1 MNNATPQH
9 RSLHPLVEDAYSAVH
24 QWLENVSYANGYR
37 SIDPRGKW
45 QKILQAEDLKHIA
58 FQYYYLFPSHYA
70 KAAHI
75 LENVVGQDRL
85 LSWLKHRQRI
95 CILDIGCG
103 AGAGTAAVIEA
114 ALILKEKGEI
124 SNDINI
130 FAIGVDPNKFSVL
143 LYKKLLEKLQTAAI
157 SSINLDF
164 TCVKGGFPEATL
176 SIIQNLKNEL
186 TLFQVPCISNI
197 LAIQLNVISPLSQLF
212 RNQKDEYND
221 LLELDPEIGNF
232 LTESPEKFGTSEAQA
247 YRQIVED
254 VPVDVMHLLTIATKN
269 MEKHVQTGTES
280 EVTLEERI
288 KEMAFALNEII
299 GKRHTI
305 EQVRYGNYEVYLKNP
320 QNSYWKDRNRDIT
333 QEPVSFYADF
343 QTIWSADAAED
354 QDWND
359 VISLK
364 NLKLAWA
371 RSRNNLLRESLYDET
386 ELRLFEINLEIR
398 LLELQQQLYAY
409 NNDVALVD
417 QRISYK
423 FPKNISVTRPRGLSR
438 IEEEILSVALIQ
450 KLGNKASQ
458 LRGSSY
464 AYRISKDDRSKDT
477 EYLYE
482 YYFEAYSSYINEA
495 QDGARKYINGAV
507 LRFDIESF
515 YTKVL
520 QEELC
525 EFLSRELTTS
535 DRIRWLIRLLLSKEL
550 DEHEVGRG
558 ITQGS
563 IGSGFYANIYLQPID
578 ERFGTSNEWGV
589 KFYRYVDDMIF
600 VLPHP
605 DDMDE
610 VEKTLKTELEKL
622 GLSLNDKKTQ
632 RDKVSVFLEQVEKDN
647 YLDQLHERFEGATN
661 PLWIL
666 NSNHRSLLESSY
678 NNDDRWWHNI
688 ERYQRCLRA
697 IGIYLTTTELSRKIY
712 KYLFNQKRRDRELA
726 KYKKFFEYARELN
739 FTQPP
744 DSDEDDAIIQWGGYF
759 LTSNNQWN
767 ESINEL
773 RGELV
778 HLFLDSWQKLRKL
791 GNGNPG
797 ELRKFERYIRF
808 SLTKLSLLGFD
819 GIIQALMEV
828 LDESFW
834 IIRNPI
840 NVVDNLAQQDYHA
853 EIRSLLKLYQYFD
866 QPVEYLKAITIRA
879 MRFLPNLDAQEWN
892 LIVKFATILDYSVSI
907 AERLMATETWLYLGY
922 KYNDFKQS
930 HHIDAVKKAL
940 QSEPPSRLKKNYL
953 LLLGQ
958 FEPNAVQEF
967 SINVNDPMLV
977 DARNIALQGN
987 PSDIFD
993 LPELKILRENYY
1005 SGQGPT
1011 DSEEGSP

>member
-1 MNNATPQH
+1 
-9 RSLHPLVEDAYSAVH
+9 
-24 QWLENVSYANGYR
+24 
-37 SIDPRGKW
+37 
-45 QKILQAEDLKHIA
+45 
-58 FQYYYLFPSHYA
+58 
-70 KAAHI
+70 
-75 LENVVGQDRL
+75 
-85 LSWLKHRQRI
+85 
-95 CILDIGCG
+95 
-103 AGAGTAAVIEA
+103 
-114 ALILKEKGEI
+114 
-124 SNDINI
+124 
-130 FAIGVDPNKFSVL
+130 
-143 LYKKLLEKLQTAAI
+143 
-157 SSINLDF
+157 
-164 TCVKGGFPEATL
+164 
-176 SIIQNLKNEL
+176 
-186 TLFQVPCISNI
+186 
-197 LAIQLNVISPLSQLF
+197 
-212 RNQKDEYND
+212 
-221 LLELDPEIGNF
+221 
-232 LTESPEKFGTSEAQA
+232 
-247 YRQIVED
+247 
-254 VPVDVMHLLTIATKN
+254 
-269 MEKHVQTGTES
+269 
-280 EVTLEERI
+280 
-288 KEMAFALNEII
+288 MAFALNEII

-343 QTIWSADAAED
+343 QTIWSADATED

-495 QDGARKYINGAV
+495 QDGARKHINGAV
-507 LRFDIESF
+507 LRVDIESF
-515 YTKVL
+515 YTKVF

-535 DRIRWLIRLLLSKEL
+535 DRIRWLIRLLLSKKL

-610 VEKTLKTELEKL
+610 VEKTLKTELERL

-632 RDKVSVFLEQVEKDN
+632 RDKVSVFLEQVEKDQ

-688 ERYQRCLRA
+688 ERYQRCLKV
-697 IGIYLTTTELSRKIY
+697 IGVYLTTTELSRKIY

-726 KYKKFFEYARELN
+726 EYKKKFEYARELN
-739 FTQPP
+739 LTQPP
-744 DSDEDDAIIQWGGYF
+744 DSDEDDAIIQWAGYF
-759 LTSNNQWN
+759 LISNNQWN

-819 GIIQALMEV
+819 GIIQTLMEV
-828 LDESFW
+828 LNESFW

-840 NVVDNLAQQDYHA
+840 NVVDNLAQQDYHT

-977 DARNIALQGN
+977 DARDIALQGN
-987 PSDIFD
+987 TSDIFD